1 MNVSVDKSHEV
12 SAAFTKVAL
21 ICFYDFSIIR
31 IVPAINGSF
40 WQAKKEDL
48 ESLRNWIL
56 SVMIAMFGIMVGVIV
71 ALLHK

>member
-1 MNVSVDKSHEV
+1 
-12 SAAFTKVAL
+12 
-21 ICFYDFSIIR
+21 
-31 IVPAINGSF
+31 VPAINGSF